1 MKHRNCVLNI
11 LFEPLIILHFEK
23 VLKNPVE
30 RFKPKFINV
39 RAAAGVVVAAAVAA
53 AGVVV
58 VAAVAFQ
65 LEQHIRKL
73 TK

>member
-1 MKHRNCVLNI
+1 M
-11 LFEPLIILHFEK
+11 IILHFEK

-53 AGVVV
+53 AVVVAGVVV